1 MSAVARVGQDK
12 TGNIIIGPGAP
23 SVFVDGKIV
32 AVTGDKV
39 VPYGTGCKSAP
50 KLGPGSNTVFAEGKP
65 VCRQGD
71 KDICGIPI
79 APGSNTVNAG

>member
-1 MSAVARVGQDK
+1 MPAIARVGQDK

-23 SVFVDGKIV
+23 SIFVDGKIV
-32 AVTGDKV
+32 AVTGDNV
-39 VPYGTGCKSAP
+39 VPYGTGCKSKP

-65 VCRQGD
+65 ICRQGD

-79 APGSNTVNAG
+79 ASGSNTVNAG